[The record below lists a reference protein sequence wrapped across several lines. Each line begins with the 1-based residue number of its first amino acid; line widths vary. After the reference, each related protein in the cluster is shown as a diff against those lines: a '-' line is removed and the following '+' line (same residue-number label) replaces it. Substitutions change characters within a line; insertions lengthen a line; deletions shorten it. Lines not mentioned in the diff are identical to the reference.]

1 MMRNLL
7 LICSVSIVGFF
18 IGCSKED
25 NGTNPPPT
33 EDFTFPA
40 SSDTALTLYSGTST
54 VSVNQTFDIKV
65 VCYNVSATFGSAF
78 EIDFTSDTVSVLGVI
93 VGPFFTPS
101 DSTVQIQQ
109 IENANGRVSFGVSYR
124 RGTVRTASGS
134 GVVFKIRCK
143 GISAGAAQF
152 TIKKS
157 KVELRKSDG
166 TLISNFDRLQYQNLS
181 VTVQ

>member
-1 MMRNLL
+1 MMRNLF
-7 LICSVSIVGFF
+7 LICSVSIVGFL
-18 IGCSKED
+18 IGCSKGD

-65 VCYNVSATFGSAF
+65 VCYNVSQTFGAAF
-78 EIDFTSDTVSVLGVI
+78 EVGFTNGTVTVESIVIGPFFDPADQTVSV
-93 VGPFFTPS
+93 T
-101 DSTVQIQQ
+101 Q
-109 IENANGRVSFGVSYR
+109 IENTNSRVSFGTTYQ
-124 RGTVRTASGS
+124 RGSGKTSSGS

-143 GISAGAAQF
+143 GTMPGAAQF
-152 TIKKS
+152 TLNQS
-157 KVELRKSDG
+157 KIELRKSDG